1 MYAKPDSTTMK
12 SRVARAGDAMD
23 AALKSLSYP
32 VDGHDVSRNGAG
44 GQDPGQGLTGMR
56 NDNRPV
62 DDGRPAAVER
72 APEPASA
79 TRVPDGIET
88 GRPSRAEAEA
98 AVRTLL
104 RWAGDDPNR
113 EGLRDTPARVTKA
126 FGQLFGGYEMDAEA
140 LLARVFEEVEGY
152 SDIVLVRDIPFYS
165 HCEHHMVPFMGLAHI
180 AYYPT
185 RGVVG
190 LSKLARVVDTFA
202 RRLQTQ
208 ETMTAQVAD
217 VIESILK
224 PRGVAVMVEAEHL
237 CMAMRGVQKAG
248 VSTITSQ
255 FRGVFKDDASEQ
267 VRFLTLVRGGTK

>member
-1 MYAKPDSTTMK
+1 MYAKPDSSTMK

-23 AALKSLSYP
+23 AALKSLSYRM
-32 VDGHDVSRNGAG
+32 DDA
-44 GQDPGQGLTGMR
+44 GQGLTAMR
-56 NDNRPV
+56 NDNERAAEA
-62 DDGRPAAVER
+62 RNAVEV

-79 TRVPDGIET
+79 TRVPEGIAL
-88 GRPSRAEAEA
+88 GRPSREEAEA

-104 RWAGDDPNR
+104 RWAGDDPSR
-113 EGLRDTPARVTKA
+113 EGLIDTPARVVKA
-126 FGQLFGGYEMDAEA
+126 YGQLFGGYETDADA
-140 LLARVFEEVEGY
+140 LLERVFEEVEGY
-152 SDIVLVRDIPFYS
+152 SDVVLVRDIPFYS

-185 RGVVG
+185 KGVVG

-208 ETMTAQVAD
+208 ETMTAQIAD

-224 PRGVAVMVEAEHL
+224 PRGVAVLVEAEHL

-255 FRGVFKDDASEQ
+255 FRGVFKGDANEQ
-267 VRFLTLVRGGTK
+267 VRFLTLVRGGKA

>member
-1 MYAKPDSTTMK
+1 MYAKPDGTTME

-23 AALKSLSYP
+23 AALKSLSYR
-32 VDGHDVSRNGAG
+32 VDER
-44 GQDPGQGLTGMR
+44 GLTGMR
-56 NDNRPV
+56 NDNLRL
-62 DDGRPAAVER
+62 DDERVAPAPAPAEV

-79 TRVPDGIET
+79 TRVPEGIET
-88 GRPSRAEAEA
+88 GRPSREEAEA

-104 RWAGDDPNR
+104 RWAGDDPAR
-113 EGLRDTPARVTKA
+113 EGLRDTPARVVKA
-126 FGQLFGGYEMDAEA
+126 YGQLFGGYGQDVDA
-140 LLARVFEEVEGY
+140 LLERVFEEVEGY
-152 SDIVLVRDIPFYS
+152 SDLVLVRDIPFHS
-165 HCEHHMVPFMGLAHI
+165 HCEHHMVPFMGVAHI
-180 AYYPT
+180 AYYPS

-208 ETMTAQVAD
+208 ETMTVQVAD

-237 CMAMRGVQKAG
+237 CMAMRGVQKSG

-255 FRGVFKDDASEQ
+255 FRGVFRGDASEQ
-267 VRFLTLVRGGTK
+267 VRFLTLVRSQSR